1 MRFLGLSVTLIG
13 LLIIFV
19 TIIHVFLNNH
29 SKIQPISIEQLIL
42 LHSFYYTVAERIR
55 TQLF

>member
-1 MRFLGLSVTLIG
+1 MRFLGLPVTLIG

-29 SKIQPISIEQLIL
+29 SKIQHISIEQLIL
-42 LHSFYYTVAERIR
+42 LHRFYYTVAERIR
-55 TQLF
+55 TQIF